1 MGRRYYCHFTGKVH
15 KLIDTTP
22 AWKPVVK
29 GRHNLEKS
37 GRLVINVIRKEEG
50 DKDELLKL
58 SYEEHLWLEKEIR
71 TVAKV
76 TAADVEEF
84 LQLAAEAQIKPA
96 YQLYS
101 LEEANEALW
110 ELKNAKIHGAK
121 VLQVSKR

>member
-1 MGRRYYCHFTGKVH
+1 
-15 KLIDTTP
+15 
-22 AWKPVVK
+22 
-29 GRHNLEKS
+29 
-37 GRLVINVIRKEEG
+37 VINVIRKEEG

-101 LEEANEALW
+101 LEEANESLW